1 MKKMTK
7 GKTIQDVIDEYKREF
22 AIEKFKKKELD

>member
-7 GKTIQDVIDEYKREF
+7 GKTIQDVIDEYKKEF
-22 AIEKFKKKELD
+22 AIEKFKKERKD